1 MHLLWFDSLVHQQ
14 LIVLSTFDDVPR
26 CLNSI
31 VQLMQREKAAHR
43 SLVAAAG
50 FFDADP
56 LDSPVTNA
64 PRRGQQHLSDSL
76 CLLRQLGR
84 RAEAEAHYNAAVQ
97 QGRIPWRNSL
107 QRPGEMLEALFGVP
121 YPTDPV
127 AVGGGG
133 AYIYI
138 LLNRFLDFNNTSI
151 SACMLHVCLCGGS
164 TLYTSTCT
172 TCHHAWLYCIRMYG

>member
-1 MHLLWFDSLVHQQ
+1 MQSMKTGARMQLDCELRINSAACATPVQCICFGSVWFDSLVHQQ

-138 LLNRFLDFNNTSI
+138 
-151 SACMLHVCLCGGS
+151 
-164 TLYTSTCT
+164 
-172 TCHHAWLYCIRMYG
+172 YC

>member
-1 MHLLWFDSLVHQQ
+1 MQVDYEFQITDPTDQRAACATPVQFICFGPSTADR
-14 LIVLSTFDDVPR
+14 LSTFDDAPRNLYMFTR

-31 VQLMQREKAAHR
+31 VRLMQREKAAHR

-84 RAEAEAHYNAAVQ
+84 GAEAEAHYNAAVQ
-97 QGRIPWRNSL
+97 QGKIPWRNSL

-138 LLNRFLDFNNTSI
+138 DLFLLNATP
-151 SACMLHVCLCGGS
+151 
-164 TLYTSTCT
+164 
-172 TCHHAWLYCIRMYG
+172 